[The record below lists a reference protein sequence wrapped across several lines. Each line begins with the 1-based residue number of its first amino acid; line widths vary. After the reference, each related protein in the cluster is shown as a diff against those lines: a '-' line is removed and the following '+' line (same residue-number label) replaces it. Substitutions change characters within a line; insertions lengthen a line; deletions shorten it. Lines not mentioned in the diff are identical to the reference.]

1 MLNRKS
7 IYTGSWLPL
16 IFGAGLLAYSFLVEP
31 FWIKANTY
39 SVGDHDKAPIRVVQ
53 LSDLH
58 LQRIGFR
65 EKQVLSQLQGLHPDL
80 IIFSGDVV
88 DRPGSMESLE
98 QFLAMTPDSNK
109 FAVLGNWEYWGGIDR
124 ERLAAI
130 YKKHSI
136 SLLINARSD
145 IQVRGQKISVV
156 GLDDFTA
163 GSPKING
170 LISSGDI
177 GPLLLIEHSPGFF
190 EENGEAP
197 QSQKNSGMLC
207 LSGHTHGGQVSF
219 FGIPLWTPP
228 GSGNFSAGWYETNR
242 CKLYV
247 SRGIGTSSLPIR
259 FWSRPEIAVFEIR

>member
-1 MLNRKS
+1 MLYRKP
-7 IYTGSWLPL
+7 IFPRRWLPW
-16 IFGAGLLAYSFLVEP
+16 IFGAGLLAYSLLVEP
-31 FWIKANTY
+31 FWIQVNTY
-39 SVGDHDKAPIRVVQ
+39 PMASNGNSLIRVVQ

-58 LQRIGFR
+58 LRGIGIR
-65 EKQVLSQLQGLHPDL
+65 EKKVLDQLHGLHPDL
-80 IIFSGDVV
+80 IIFSGDIV

-109 FAVLGNWEYWGGIDR
+109 FAVMGNWEYWGSIDR

-130 YKKHSI
+130 YKKHSV

-145 IQVRGQKISVV
+145 IQVRGQKIGVV

-163 GSPKING
+163 GSPKIDG

-190 EENGEAP
+190 EEKGEAR

-228 GSGNFSAGWYETNR
+228 GSGSFTAGWYETNR

-259 FWSRPEIAVFEIR
+259 FWTRPEIAVFDIR